1 MIFQILFILMMEW
14 MIKMYMNSNEIERD
28 VLRQGDII
36 SNTQMLGAINLR
48 GITFLNNNKNEK
60 VGWQCNSKPIFG
72 YAMVLSH
79 SCEIAPENNV
89 KLTSII
95 LAPIRDID
103 KATDPSKI
111 EDLKKSNI
119 LTHETKYSFLK
130 YFFLEPTPK
139 IDFSNGS
146 IVDFSK
152 IYSLRKESYDDV
164 LSKKILQL
172 RDTVVENISLKL
184 AVYFYRTT
192 GLVIETII

>member
-1 MIFQILFILMMEW
+1 
-14 MIKMYMNSNEIERD
+14 MYKNNNETETD

-36 SNTQMLGAINLR
+36 SNTQLLGAINLR
-48 GITFLNNNKNEK
+48 GITFINNNKNEN

-79 SCEIAPENNV
+79 SCEIAPENGI

-95 LAPIRDID
+95 LAPIRNVDG
-103 KATDPSKI
+103 ATDSVKI
-111 EDLKKSNI
+111 EALKKSNI

-130 YFFLEPTPK
+130 YFFLEPTPE
-139 IDFSNGS
+139 IEFINGS

-152 IYSLRKESYDDV
+152 IYSLRKESYNDV

-172 RDTVVENISLKL
+172 HDSVVENITLKF

-192 GLVIETII
+192 GLLMT